1 MDHYLNSLELNSS
14 LFYNDNEIMKR
25 GVYCFWVVQTGLNW
39 YNNTV
44 MKDDEKSSDRS
55 KNELTK

>member
-1 MDHYLNSLELNSS
+1 MNSLELNSS

-25 GVYCFWVVQTGLNW
+25 GVYCFWVVQAGLNW